1 MQRETIFHLCFF
13 NDLSPY
19 LSVLLRVLDHVH
31 VHVVDQVGQ
40 FWHVLDHL
48 VGLTGD
54 VPLMI
59 RKQTEEEITLHRRE
73 GKKKK
78 ESQQRITSV
87 SLAAGSVILIRCK
100 CVCGGGWG
108 EEGWVGNYRSPV
120 CNPLVIGKQISHFL
134 PRATAPCGVSEKS
147 RGCSL

>member
-13 NDLSPY
+13 IDLRPY

-54 VPLMI
+54 VPLMK
-59 RKQTEEEITLHRRE
+59 RKQTEEEMTLHRRE
-73 GKKKK
+73 GKKNK
-78 ESQQRITSV
+78 SQQRITSV
-87 SLAAGSVILIRCK
+87 SLAAGGVILI
-100 CVCGGGWG
+100 
-108 EEGWVGNYRSPV
+108 
-120 CNPLVIGKQISHFL
+120 
-134 PRATAPCGVSEKS
+134 
-147 RGCSL
+147 